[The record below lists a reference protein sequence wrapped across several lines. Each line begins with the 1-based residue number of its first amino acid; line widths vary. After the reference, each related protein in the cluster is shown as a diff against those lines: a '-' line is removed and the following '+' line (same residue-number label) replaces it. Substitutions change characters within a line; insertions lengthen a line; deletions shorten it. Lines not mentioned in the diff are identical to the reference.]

1 MPIPGLRDEQ
11 NLSFPKIGDIRKGA
25 PKKENGQVGPDL
37 TYFRY
42 VPVTGE
48 ELAEAR
54 FHEVYKDEPRAIN
67 VLLPFDEIS
76 RNFETFMERHT
87 AGALQCRGD
96 IEGGKCL
103 MWRDKA
109 GKMQH
114 VPKDCPTPICE
125 GCKETG
131 RLKII
136 IPELQRLGYVTVHT
150 TSIWDI
156 IELTRNLGAL
166 RKLTGNGLK
175 GIPLVLKRRPRSIS
189 TPWKNGKRARRGKWL
204 LSIEADQRW
213 VKAQLEAMEMA
224 ALPLPITRVELPA
237 PAEDEDFDEEVFVKA
252 FVDEVTGEIV
262 DAELTEGPE
271 PEVEIDNGSRPY
283 SPAQTR
289 LRLRNNSGWVKGE
302 ADDYSDAHRPPDD
315 QQEPPSTMRVRRI
328 AAMMGKALT
337 RPEGSDTD
345 LERHLVLSWVF
356 GVEST
361 SLLTAKE
368 AQATAK
374 WLEAPAG
381 EDDKPAWIPSSVAA
395 EECKLVYYE
404 AMKGVTRQEL
414 DLGKDAEMR
423 TSDDD

>member
-25 PKKENGQVGPDL
+25 KKLENGQVGPDL

-54 FHEVYKDEPRAIN
+54 FHEVYGDEPRAIN
-67 VLLPFDEIS
+67 VLLPFDEIG

-96 IEGGKCL
+96 IEGGKCI

-109 GKMQH
+109 TGKMQH
-114 VPKDCPTPICE
+114 TPKDCPAPICK

-189 TPWKNGKRARRGKWL
+189 TPWKSGKRARREKWL

-213 VKAQLEAMEMA
+213 VKAQLTAMEVA
-224 ALPLPITRVELPA
+224 ALPAVDYARIGPPTPD
-237 PAEDEDFDEEVFVKA
+237 PEEAGEWVYIN
-252 FVDEVTGEIV
+252 EETGEIV
-262 DAELTEGPE
+262 DEQWKPAEAEAPSLPAKEPE
-271 PEVEIDNGSRPY
+271 PESQATIPNGSRPY

-289 LRLRNNSGWVKGE
+289 LRLRNNGGWTKGKAE
-302 ADDYSDAHRPPDD
+302 DFSDAHRPPDD
-315 QQEPPSTMRVRRI
+315 QQEPPDKRLVQRV
-328 AAMMGKALT
+328 AALMGKALA
-337 RPEGSDTD
+337 RPDSGEIDF
-345 LERHLVLSWVF
+345 ERHLVLHWNF
-356 GVEST
+356 GVERT
-361 SLLTAKE
+361 GLLTEKE
-368 AQATAK
+368 AIATAK
-374 WLEAPAG
+374 WLETPAG
-381 EDDKPAWIPSSVAA
+381 EDGKSAWIPSGVASD
-395 EECKLVYYE
+395 ECKMVLE
-404 AMKGVTRQEL
+404 AAQKEVDGN
-414 DLGKDAEMR
+414 D
-423 TSDDD
+423 